1 MSTSLLLTAPH
12 STSYCTHTRYCKKLF
27 RMDYYNQVLEK
38 ISPSLRGEVAMYV
51 QTRTEMRQHTKCLYG
66 WGVG

>member
-1 MSTSLLLTAPH
+1 
-12 STSYCTHTRYCKKLF
+12 
-27 RMDYYNQVLEK
+27 MDYYNQVLEK